1 MHASVKEEAPCK
13 NTQHVSVS
21 IALYDKLKALV
32 SRLQIQDPCKAA
44 AAEQVLL
51 QFRKSPR
58 PLAAC
63 RQLLDCSPY
72 VEARF
77 HAACT
82 LREALVRE
90 WAAMGQEEVR
100 KGARSGISGRAP
112 MTTVITSAFKRGG
125 R

>member
-1 MHASVKEEAPCK
+1 M
-13 NTQHVSVS
+13 
-21 IALYDKLKALV
+21 
-32 SRLQIQDPCKAA
+32 QDPCKAA

-100 KGARSGISGRAP
+100 KGARSGINGRAP
-112 MTTVITSAFKRGG
+112 MNTVITSAFKQGG
-125 R
+125 

>member
-1 MHASVKEEAPCK
+1 MHASVKEEAPCQ

-32 SRLQIQDPCKAA
+32 SRLPMQDPCKAA

-82 LREALVRE
+82 LREALASQGV
-90 WAAMGQEEVR
+90 GSH
-100 KGARSGISGRAP
+100 GAG
-112 MTTVITSAFKRGG
+112 
-125 R
+125 